1 MEGRKKCVLIDFEAD
16 HRLYLYVRKFPAYFH
31 LRLMPINIQT
41 QLHIFHDD
49 FSTLV
54 FFFFSKIVSYIDSFT
69 MNAVWL

>member
-1 MEGRKKCVLIDFEAD
+1 
-16 HRLYLYVRKFPAYFH
+16 
-31 LRLMPINIQT
+31 MPINIQT

-69 MNAVWL
+69 MNAVWLWKQQPDTIRIEFKPEFSFWIKKKMFVTFGQ